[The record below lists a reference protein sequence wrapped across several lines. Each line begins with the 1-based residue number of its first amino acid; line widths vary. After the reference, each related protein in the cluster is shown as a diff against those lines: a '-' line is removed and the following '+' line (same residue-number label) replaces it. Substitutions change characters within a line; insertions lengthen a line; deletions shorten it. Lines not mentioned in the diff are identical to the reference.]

1 MRLKAA
7 SQDRAISG
15 PQKHKDCRLEVYRM
29 IFELIDMR
37 SFSNLW
43 YWIALSVFWST
54 SSHWILGIPNDL
66 IRRAKRDGGQT
77 QIDLEQIARVNV
89 ARLLFIARTAGV
101 WIVAAQFFITTALF
115 VLAVGYAVE
124 FAQAVL
130 CLLVPGTVVGLLTL
144 RTAAMIE
151 TAQLSGPD
159 LHRRLNRHR
168 MSIQGIGVV
177 SIFFT
182 AMFGMYQNMQIGVLG
197 G

>member
-7 SQDRAISG
+7 LHDRAKSS
-15 PQKHKDCRLEVYRM
+15 PQIDKDRRLEVYRM

-43 YWIALSVFWST
+43 YWIALSVFWSS
-54 SSHWILGIPNDL
+54 SSHWIVGIPHDL

-101 WIVAAQFFITTALF
+101 WIVAGQFFMTTALF
-115 VLAVGYAVE
+115 VLAVFYSVE

-130 CLLVPGTVVGLLTL
+130 CLLVPASVVGALTV
-144 RTAAMIE
+144 RTALSIE
-151 TAQLSGPD
+151 TANLTGLD

-168 MSIQGIGVV
+168 LSIQGIGVA